1 MPDRD
6 AAEPDIAQEEPERT
20 FDRLVDEGEQRLG
33 RSWPGL
39 LATGLMGGLDIGA
52 GVLALLLVEHLTGS
66 PLLGG
71 LAFSIGFIAL
81 TLARSELFTENFLV
95 PVAAV
100 AARRGS
106 LAGLLRLWS
115 STLAMNLASGW
126 IISFLVVSAV
136 PDLPETAVEAA
147 THYFE
152 LGTNWRA
159 FALAMVG
166 GMLITLMTHLQHA
179 TDSDGVRLVPAV
191 AMGFVLGAGQVDHAI
206 VASLVCF
213 AGLQAGAPFSYLD
226 WLDVLWLAVAG
237 NIVGGLGLV
246 TLLRL
251 LQVPHKVIEER
262 AGPVTGTDQVS
273 ATAASGSTTRKV
285 KDSST

>member
-1 MPDRD
+1 MPDRE

-115 STLAMNLASGW
+115 STLATNLASGW
-126 IISFLVVSAV
+126 IISFLVVSAF
-136 PDLPETAVEAA
+136 PDLQETAVEAA

>member
-81 TLARSELFTENFLV
+81 TLARSELFTEDFLV

-115 STLAMNLASGW
+115 STLATNLASGW
-126 IISFLVVSAV
+126 IISFLVVSAF
-136 PDLPETAVEAA
+136 PDLRETAVEAA

-191 AMGFVLGAGQVDHAI
+191 AMGFVLGAGRVDHAI

>member
-1 MPDRD
+1 MPDRE

-126 IISFLVVSAV
+126 IISFLVVSAF

>member
-1 MPDRD
+1 MPDRE

-81 TLARSELFTENFLV
+81 TLARSELFTEDFLV

-100 AARRGS
+100 AAQRGS

-115 STLAMNLASGW
+115 STLATNLASGW
-126 IISFLVVSAV
+126 IISFLVVSAF
-136 PDLPETAVEAA
+136 PDLRETAVEAA

-262 AGPVTGTDQVS
+262 ADPVTGTDQVS